1 MKFHQVKG
9 IGGVSRCSG
18 SPARFGE
25 GRCAAHGRYRGD
37 HCLGEAL
44 GVPFQKRFPE
54 DKLEIIGQLG
64 TNGALNA
71 ATQGALDM
79 VFSGRPL
86 KPSEREAGLSETP
99 SLETPFVFVSA
110 TPEPLRLSR
119 AEVLKIYSGAAF
131 SYPAG
136 DKARLILRPRND
148 TSTQYLAGF
157 IDGMGAALEAARKR
171 QDIPMAASDQ
181 DNMLAAR
188 RIPGAFC
195 GMLLTQLKME
205 PNSLSHVVLDGVA
218 PTLDAMK
225 AGTYTLRQTIYLA
238 HKREMSPAVQ
248 RFLSFLAS
256 PEASEIFKR
265 AGAVPLVA
273 ASQVGALAKP

>member
-1 MKFHQVKG
+1 MRFNRFSTLVALSAFLAGFPALAKAEALRM
-9 IGGVSRCSG
+9 GGTGAVI
-18 SPARFGE
+18 A
-25 GRCAAHGRYRGD
+25 
-37 HCLGEAL
+37 LVEAL
-44 GVPFQKRFPE
+44 GTAFQKRYPD

-86 KPSEREAGLSETP
+86 KPAEREAGLGETP
-99 SLETPFVFVSA
+99 FLETPFVFVSA
-110 TPEPLRLSR
+110 TPAPLRLSR
-119 AEVLKIYSGAAF
+119 AEVVRIYSGAVFA
-131 SYPAG
+131 YPAG
-136 DKARLILRPRND
+136 GNARLILRPRND
-148 TSTQYLAGF
+148 TSTQHLVGF
-157 IDGMGAALEAARKR
+157 IDGMGAALEVARQR
-171 QDIPMAASDQ
+171 QDIPVAPSDQ

-238 HKREMSPAVQ
+238 HKRETSPAVQ
-248 RFLSFLAS
+248 RFLSFLGSA
-256 PEASEIFKR
+256 EASEIFKR
-265 AGAVPLVA
+265 AGAVSLVP